1 MLQPADLG
9 FLHPAA
15 NSLSSHSLLP
25 VTCLSRVNTLLN
37 QQERSASG
45 HRHNYF
51 HNFPHFSLGNFVIR
65 NGGSSSKRLQSS
77 SSSSSGSSNRHRHQS
92 AANQALIGSGGRIID
107 TSSLDVLSWVAGRAN
122 SIMVE
127 SAGNS
132 GRKYKYTFTESYI
145 HRHTDQGGG
154 RHWAVY
160 YTSTPKF
167 YNNIFLFVGS
177 KLLGLLLN
185 FDWLAY

>member
-15 NSLSSHSLLP
+15 DSHSQLLP
-25 VTCLSRVNTLLN
+25 VTCLSSRVNTLLN

-77 SSSSSGSSNRHRHQS
+77 SGTSSNRHRHQS
-92 AANQALIGSGGRIID
+92 AANQVVSGGRIID

-127 SAGNS
+127 SAANS
-132 GRKYKYTFTESYI
+132 GRNKIINVHQE
-145 HRHTDQGGG
+145 
-154 RHWAVY
+154 
-160 YTSTPKF
+160 
-167 YNNIFLFVGS
+167 
-177 KLLGLLLN
+177 
-185 FDWLAY
+185 